1 MLELRQV
8 TKYYGRNLA
17 LKDLT
22 ITCQEREFLVIFG
35 PAGAG
40 KSTTLRLIAGISPMN
55 SGEIWLDGQNLNG
68 IPPENRN
75 MAMAFENYAL
85 YSHLSVYD
93 NLAFPL
99 QARKIKRQEINRC
112 VRQMAELLQ
121 ITSLLERRPGFMSGG
136 QRQRVALG
144 RALIRDADIYLLD
157 EPISHLDAKL
167 RHHMRGELKAMCAEW
182 DATVVYVTHDY
193 KEAMALS
200 DRIAVLNKGHLMQI
214 GTPDE
219 VYNYPANQFVASFL
233 GDPPMSFLKSRVQ
246 HEDGQDYLQ
255 MGETKFAIGKDMLA
269 AIEAKSPDGNV
280 QVGARATDLS
290 ISPSKD
296 DLCTIPVEVYV
307 VETFGYRNII
317 TGRCPG
323 TDLVQSVAPPEIKF
337 AVKDTAWLHLDAEN
351 VHLFSPSGEEISH
364 PKSNNARKEV
374 QDGIH
379 SA

>member
-22 ITCQEREFLVIFG
+22 ITCQEQEFLVIFG

-99 QARKIKRQEINRC
+99 RARKIKREEIDQR

-121 ITSLLERRPGFMSGG
+121 ITPLLERKPGFMSGG

-144 RALIRDADIYLLD
+144 RALIRDADVYLLD

-200 DRIAVLNKGHLMQI
+200 DRIAVLNKGNLMQI

-233 GDPPMSFLKSRVQ
+233 GDPPMSFLEAHVKRENGSA
-246 HEDGQDYLQ
+246 YLQ
-255 MGETKFAIGKDMLA
+255 MGETQIAIEDHLMA
-269 AIEAKSPDGNV
+269 EIEAKSRDGTV

-290 ISPSKD
+290 ISPSENEQ
-296 DLCTIPVEVYV
+296 CTIPVEVYV
-307 VETFGYRNII
+307 VETFGYRNIV
-317 TGRCPG
+317 TGRWPG
-323 TDLVQSVAPPEIKF
+323 SDLVQSVAPPEMRLT
-337 AVKDTAWLHLDAEN
+337 VKDTAWLHLGVEN
-351 VHLFSPSGEEISH
+351 VHLFTPSGEEISH
-364 PKSNNARKEV
+364 PKFNNHREEV
-374 QDGIH
+374 
-379 SA
+379 

>member
-17 LKDLT
+17 VKDLT

-40 KSTTLRLIAGISPMN
+40 KSTTLRLIAGISPIN
-55 SGEIWLDGQNLNG
+55 SGEIWLDGQNLGG

-99 QARKIKRQEINRC
+99 RARKIRREELDRK

-121 ITSLLERRPGFMSGG
+121 ITPLLERRPGFMSGG

-182 DATVVYVTHDY
+182 DSTVVYVTHDY

-233 GDPPMSFLKSRVQ
+233 GDPPMSFLKAHIQRENA
-246 HEDGQDYLQ
+246 HAYLH
-255 MGETKFAIGKDMLA
+255 MGETILPIGDDLQA
-269 AIEAKSPDGNV
+269 EIEAKSRDGTV

-290 ISPSKD
+290 ISPTENEI
-296 DLCTIPVEVYV
+296 CNIPVEVYV
-307 VETFGYRNII
+307 VETFGYRNIV
-317 TGRCPG
+317 TLRCPG
-323 TDLVQSVAPPEIKF
+323 SELVQSVAPPEIKF
-337 AVKDTAWLHLDAEN
+337 TVKDNAWLHLGVEN
-351 VHLFSPSGEEISH
+351 VHLFAPSGEEISH
-364 PKSNNARKEV
+364 PKSNNNRKEV
-374 QDGIH
+374 
-379 SA
+379 